1 MYKCAF
7 KELIGIPCP
16 GCGIT
21 RALLSLICLDF
32 KSALQYN
39 PMIYCYIVSVVIY
52 VILKNKSERKLD
64 WLLWFNVILSIVVWL
79 YRLVTGG
86 LNML

>member
-1 MYKCAF
+1 MYKCVF

-21 RALLSLICLDF
+21 RALLSLILLDF
-32 KSALQYN
+32 KSAFEYN
-39 PMIYCYIVSVVIY
+39 PMIYCYIISVVIY
-52 VILKNKSERKLD
+52 VVLKNKSERTLD
-64 WLLWFNVILSIVVWL
+64 WLLWFNVALSIVVWL